1 MPWGLLNI
9 SDLALNQVAATI
21 LVGARGG
28 PERSLDVTSAGARG
42 QTAWNGAFGAQ
53 EKPLAPC
60 AVPWGVPNITDL
72 ALNQVAAT
80 FLAGAWGGPE
90 RSLDVTSA
98 GARGQ
103 AA

>member
-42 QTAWNGAFGAQ
+42 QAAWIGASGAH
-53 EKPLAPC
+53 EKHLAPC
-60 AVPWGVPNITDL
+60 AVPWGLPNISDL
-72 ALNQVAAT
+72 ALNQVV
-80 FLAGAWGGPE
+80 AGP
-90 RSLDVTSA
+90 
-98 GARGQ
+98 
-103 AA
+103 